1 MKKLLFLFSI
11 SMASLST
18 FAQDQIN
25 EAVKDHKLIVYQLLP
40 RYFTNINTT
49 NKFYGSKEENGVGK
63 FNDINEKALLEL
75 KKLGVSHVWYTGIIE
90 HATMTDYT
98 AYGIKMDD
106 PDVVKGKAGS
116 PYAIKDYYDVDPDL
130 AVDVNNRMA
139 EFEQLVKRTHEQGL
153 KVIID
158 FIPNHVARSYHSDVK
173 PAGVID
179 LGAMDDK
186 SQAYL
191 PSNDFYY
198 LPGKS
203 FIVPEGTNAGGP
215 EFKHPLKDGKFDETP
230 AKVTGNNIFSE
241 KPGIDDWYETMKLN
255 YGWDLQNGNKA
266 YFDPVPPVWLKMKD
280 IMSFWVNKGVDGFR
294 CDVAQFVPVEFWHW
308 LIPELKRINPNLIFI
323 AEAYDAS
330 QYAKYISYGGFDYMY
345 DKVGLY
351 DSLKKLIKNEASGN
365 VKEISNLVKEQA
377 GGLSNHMLR
386 FLENHDEERIASK
399 GFAGDPR
406 LAIPAMV
413 ITATLSSGPVMVYY
427 GQEVGEQ
434 GAGVEGFGGDDN
446 RTTIFD
452 YWGNPQHQQWLNE
465 GKFDGAKL
473 SADQKSLR
481 AFYHQLLKVTA
492 QNRAIR
498 EGELIEIR
506 DRSSFNSKQ
515 YAFIRYT
522 DDQRVL
528 VLANFDR
535 KKTIDTRIQLPE
547 SLLNKLNSTHQIK
560 SITDLMTEK
569 STQNIDLSKGIPVKV
584 LPSQA
589 LILSF

>member
-1 MKKLLFLFSI
+1 MKRAFLLVITLVTG
-11 SMASLST
+11 LSG
-18 FAQDQIN
+18 FAQN
-25 EAVKDHKLIVYQLLP
+25 RFSEEVKDHKLIVYQLLP
-40 RYFTNINTT
+40 RYFTNTNTT
-49 NKFYGSKEENGVGK
+49 NKFYGSMEENGVGK
-63 FNDINEKALLEL
+63 FNDINEKALQEL

-106 PDVVKGKAGS
+106 PDVVKGRAGS

-130 AVDVNNRMA
+130 AVDVKNRMA
-139 EFEQLVKRTHEQGL
+139 EFENLVNRTHQQGL

-179 LGAMDDK
+179 LGTQDDQTK
-186 SQAYL
+186 AYL

-203 FIVPEGTNAGGP
+203 FVVPTGTDAGGAN
-215 EFKHPLKDGKFDETP
+215 FKHPLKDGKFDENP
-230 AKVTGNNIFSE
+230 AKVTGNNVFSE

-255 YGWDLQNGNKA
+255 YGWDLQDGGKA
-266 YFDPVPPVWLKMKD
+266 YFEPVPPVWLKMKD
-280 IMSFWVNKGVDGFR
+280 ILSFWVKKGVDGFR

-308 LIPELKRINPNLIFI
+308 VIPELKKTNPKLVFI

-351 DSLKKLIKNEASGN
+351 DALKRLIKDEPTGTVNDIKS
-365 VKEISNLVKEQA
+365 LVKEQD
-377 GGLSNHMLR
+377 GGLSNRMLR

-399 GFAGDPR
+399 GFAGDPQ

-413 ITATLSSGPVMVYY
+413 VTATLSSGPVMLYY

-452 YWGNPQHQQWLNE
+452 YWGNPQHQQWLNG
-465 GKFDGAKL
+465 GKFDGGQLSPDQQKL
-473 SADQKSLR
+473 RS
-481 AFYHQLLKVTA
+481 FYQQLINLTTN
-492 QNRAIR
+492 NRAIR
-498 EGELIEIR
+498 SGKLIEINAPG
-506 DRSSFNSKQ
+506 SLTSKQ
-515 YAFIRYT
+515 YAYIRYQGQ
-522 DDQRVL
+522 QRVL
-528 VLANFDR
+528 VVANFDR
-535 KKTIDTRIQLPE
+535 KQTIDTRITLPKSVLKE
-547 SLLNKLNSTHQIK
+547 LNSTKK
-560 SITDLMTEK
+560 SALLNDLMTGK
-569 STQNIDLSKGIPVKV
+569 SYGSVDLTKGIPVKV
-584 LPSQA
+584 LPAEA

>member
-1 MKKLLFLFSI
+1 MFGFGS
-11 SMASLST
+11 
-18 FAQDQIN
+18 FAQERLN
-25 EAVKDHKLIVYQLLP
+25 EEVKDHKLIVYQLLP
-40 RYFTNINTT
+40 RYFTNTNST

-63 FNDINEKALLEL
+63 FNDINEKALREL

-90 HATMTDYT
+90 HATMTDYS

-130 AVDVNNRMA
+130 AVDVSQRMA
-139 EFEQLVKRTHEQGL
+139 EFEKLVKRTHQEGL

-158 FIPNHVARSYHSDVK
+158 FIPNHVARSYHSDTK

-179 LGAMDDK
+179 LGAQDDRSK
-186 SQAYL
+186 AYL

-203 FIVPEGTNAGGP
+203 FVVPAGTEAGGAA
-215 EFKHPLKDGKFDETP
+215 FKHPLKDGKFDEDP

-255 YGWDLQNGNKA
+255 YGWDLQNGNRA
-266 YFDPVPPVWLKMKD
+266 YFEPIPPVWLKMKD
-280 IMSFWVNKGVDGFR
+280 ILSFWVKKEVDGFR
-294 CDVAQFVPVEFWHW
+294 CDVAQFVPSEFWHW
-308 LIPELKRINPNLIFI
+308 VIPELKKINPDLIFI

-330 QYAKYISYGGFDYMY
+330 LYAKYISYGGFDYMY

-351 DSLKKLIKNEASGN
+351 DILKRLIKNEPNGD
-365 VKEISNLVKEQA
+365 VKELKALVKEQE

-406 LAIPAMV
+406 LALPAMV
-413 ITATLSSGPVMVYY
+413 VTATLSSGPVMLYY

-434 GAGVEGFGGDDN
+434 GVGMEGFGGEDN

-452 YWGNPQHQQWLNE
+452 YWGNPQHQAWLNG
-465 GKFDGAKL
+465 GKFDGGQL
-473 SADQKSLR
+473 SEAQKSLR
-481 AFYHQLLKVTA
+481 AFYHQLLNLSAKNT
-492 QNRAIR
+492 AIR
-498 EGELIEIR
+498 SGKLIEV
-506 DRSSFNSKQ
+506 DAPAALNSRQ
-515 YAFIRYT
+515 YAYIRYT
-522 DDQRVL
+522 ENERVL
-528 VLANFDR
+528 VVANFDR
-535 KKTIDTRIQLPE
+535 EVSIDTQLVLPAAIMKAMKLGDKSRPIQD
-547 SLLNKLNSTHQIK
+547 LLSGKTYGSA
-560 SITDLMTEK
+560 DF
-569 STQNIDLSKGIPVKV
+569 SKGIPIKI